1 MTRVWSPCA
10 RGLPLSSQEGLSWA
24 CTSQP
29 VFCCFF
35 MQSHPL
41 WTKGNFSEDKNK
53 NTTLDN
59 FIHLYFI
66 TSSNTELFWIS
77 NIKHH
82 IFKGMTKT
90 FLLILYNVLNIFSNY
105 CPNLE
110 ETVEKQVP
118 WIPTSDK
125 MLFHISPWQ
134 PDKPFQKCLPSSP
147 NPSLAC
153 WTRKAL
159 GFWKQWNYLSLHQL
173 IQQEHILKMC
183 FQWEQMQGENER
195 CYGLCTEVKAN

>member
-90 FLLILYNVLNIFSNY
+90 FLLILYNVLYFFQLMSKFGGNCWEAGPLDSHIWQNAFPHKPMVTGQTFSEM
-105 CPNLE
+105 P
-110 ETVEKQVP
+110 P
-118 WIPTSDK
+118 
-125 MLFHISPWQ
+125 
-134 PDKPFQKCLPSSP
+134 
-147 NPSLAC
+147 
-153 WTRKAL
+153 
-159 GFWKQWNYLSLHQL
+159 L
-173 IQQEHILKMC
+173 I
-183 FQWEQMQGENER
+183 
-195 CYGLCTEVKAN
+195 T